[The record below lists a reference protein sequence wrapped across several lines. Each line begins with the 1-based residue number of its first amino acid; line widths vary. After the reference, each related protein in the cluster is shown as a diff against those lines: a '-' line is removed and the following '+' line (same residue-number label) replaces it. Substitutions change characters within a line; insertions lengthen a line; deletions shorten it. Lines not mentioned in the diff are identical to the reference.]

1 MTNVHKKI
9 YLFLSDYLAVTGS
22 FFIWSSLRISMGFFS
37 EAGFWQLFRLSLF
50 VFMFWFLLFAFF
62 GHYRTWFTRSRT
74 DEIFAVAKT
83 VSIGIFIIFLM
94 TMDVKYDIE
103 HPITRSRTLI
113 LSYWLMM
120 MVSVSAGRVLIISVR
135 KKLLERGVGT
145 RAALIVGTGEKATEL
160 SRQIAEAPG
169 IGYRV
174 QGFVAL
180 SPRDTAQIEDMPVL
194 GDLGAL
200 PRLIHER
207 EIREVLIGV
216 EGHSEHVLES
226 IIDACEGTDVGLKII
241 PDLYNVIIGQVKTNQ
256 LYGFPLIEIL
266 PQLMQPWEWTVKRIA
281 DILFSLFI
289 LVCFLPLWLVT
300 AVAIKLDSRGPLLY
314 NQKRVGMNGRVY
326 TMFKFRSM
334 VADAEKMTGP
344 VWATWDDDRVTRF
357 GRFMRR
363 VRLDEIPQLI
373 NVIKGDMSWV
383 GPRPER
389 PHFVEKFKKEI
400 PLYARRLRVRPGIT
414 GWAQIKGVYD
424 QNIEHVKQKLA
435 YDLFYLENMSLRMD
449 LKIIISTLYIMMQF
463 KGH

>member
-1 MTNVHKKI
+1 MTDLHKKI
-9 YLFLSDYLAVTGS
+9 YLFISDYITVTLS
-22 FFIWSSLRISMGFFS
+22 FFIWSSLRTSMGFFS

-50 VFMFWFLLFAFF
+50 VFIFWFLLFAFF

-74 DEIFAVAKT
+74 DEIFAVAKS

-94 TMDVKYDIE
+94 TVDVKYDIE
-103 HPITRSRTLI
+103 HPVSRSRSLI
-113 LSYWLMM
+113 LSYWIMM
-120 MVSVSAGRVLIISVR
+120 ILFVSVGRVLIISVR

-145 RAALIVGTGEKATEL
+145 RAALIVGVGKKAREL
-160 SRQIAEAPG
+160 QRQVAKAPG
-169 IGYRV
+169 TGYRV
-174 QGFVAL
+174 RGFVAL
-180 SPRDTAQIEDMPVL
+180 QDPHAARIGNLPVL
-194 GDLGAL
+194 GDLKSL
-200 PRLIHER
+200 PHLISDLG
-207 EIREVLIGV
+207 IMEVLIGI
-216 EGHSEHVLES
+216 EGHSEEVLEQ
-226 IIDACEGTDVGLKII
+226 IIEACEGTEVGLKII

-281 DILFSLFI
+281 DVVFSLI
-289 LVCFLPLWLVT
+289 LLILLLPLWVVT
-300 AVAIKLDSRGPLLY
+300 ALAIKIDSRGPLFY
-314 NQKRVGMNGRVY
+314 NQKRVGMNGKVY

-344 VWATWDDDRVTRF
+344 VWATWNDPRVTRF

-400 PLYARRLRVRPGIT
+400 PLYTRRLRIRPGIT

-449 LKIIISTLYIMMQF
+449 LKIIVSTVYIMIQF